1 MISNE
6 KTEPVDATTLAQIK
20 EIIDIAMVYRDS
32 YLHSP
37 PCDEYERKRM
47 AAEDSKPLVCW
58 QEGRDT
64 YTAKY
69 TVRASAYNYYAKGE
83 YTKNGKTTNLKAI
96 KNSYQRLLSLRQG
109 IDHNVLEAGED
120 DIFL

>member
-1 MISNE
+1 MITNA
-6 KTEPVDATTLAQIK
+6 TVDDTTLAQIK
-20 EIIDIAMVYRDS
+20 EIIDIAMIYRDS

-58 QEGRDT
+58 QEGGDT

-83 YTKNGKTTNLKAI
+83 YTKNGKTTNLKAV
-96 KNSYQRLLSLRQG
+96 KNSYQWLLLLRNSMNRDIPESG
-109 IDHNVLEAGED
+109 D